1 MENIVKTEAVVD
13 KNAAELKTTEKPKRK
28 PAVKTNVVVQYAG
41 ASYNLDEIAKRVKSK
56 HEGVRTLDIYV
67 KPEEKMV
74 YYVLNGTET
83 GSMAL

>member
-1 MENIVKTEAVVD
+1 MENTVKTETVAA

-41 ASYNLDEIAKRVKSK
+41 ESYNLDEIAKRVKSQ

-67 KPEEKMV
+67 KPEEKKA

-83 GSMAL
+83 GSMPL